1 MKRRLYRGRLPRTC
15 SHAGACSTD
24 SSLCGELGL
33 CSGTA
38 WLLAGFKL
46 DQLTTGTRVTV

>member
-1 MKRRLYRGRLPRTC
+1 MTRRLYRGRLPRTC
-15 SHAGACSTD
+15 PHAGECRTD

-38 WLLAGFKL
+38 WLLAGHTL
-46 DQLTTGTRVTV
+46 GALPTSSGVPA